1 MLGLYKTCADYINSV
16 GKRENSASV
25 VINTLRK
32 KKVTKL
38 QTILPLLL
46 ILAREQT

>member
-25 VINTLRK
+25 VINTQRK
-32 KKVTKL
+32 KKSNKTANNF
-38 QTILPLLL
+38 TI
-46 ILAREQT
+46 IAYFG